1 MDAEKKSGGFFDL
14 FIQDVLNCM
23 AKTETHSFLET
34 RIIKPLLERIFKN
47 LYPYLVGVLILWI
60 SMFAC
65 LAVILLLIM
74 RGK

>member
-1 MDAEKKSGGFFDL
+1 MASDTKKGFFDL
-14 FIQDVLNCM
+14 FIQDVLAASANP
-23 AKTETHSFLET
+23 ETHSFVESH
-34 RIIKPLLERIFKN
+34 IIKPLLERIFRN
-47 LYPYLVGVLILWI
+47 LYKYLVGILILWI